1 MKWIPL
7 RVVRILAF
15 LAVLIFITWF
25 TGLIYFA
32 STLTHV
38 QAEPPMADSIVV
50 LTGGDTRLEEAAYLL
65 RLNKGDRL
73 LISGVNPD
81 ISFEDIQNLVNVPDL
96 LFDCCIDVKHAATN
110 TVGNANEA
118 ARWAF
123 ENDYSSLIVVT
134 ADYHMPRSLL
144 EFRRAM
150 PDITF
155 IPYSIKSDR
164 IDISRWWHSQ
174 NTMEFMASEY
184 NKYLASLIR
193 IQINMIAR

>member
-1 MKWIPL
+1 M
-7 RVVRILAF
+7 AF
-15 LAVLIFITWF
+15 LAVLIFVTWF

-32 STLTHV
+32 STLTRV
-38 QAEPPMADSIVV
+38 QAEPPIADAIVV
-50 LTGGDTRLEEAAYLL
+50 LTGGDTRLKEAAYLL

-73 LISGVNPD
+73 LISGVNPA
-81 ISFEDIQNLVNVPDL
+81 ISFEDIQSLVNVPTL
-96 LFDCCIDVKHAATN
+96 LFDCCIDVKHAAIN

-118 ARWAF
+118 ARWALD
-123 ENDYSSLIVVT
+123 NDYSSLIVVT

-144 EFRRAM
+144 EFRGAM
-150 PDITF
+150 PDITL

-164 IDISRWWHSQ
+164 IDISRWWHSY

-193 IQINMIAR
+193 IQINKIVR